1 MIFMKLFT
9 VQMRV
14 NNTISKDG
22 IRYIDEDI
30 FIKHYPKAIAKE
42 GLSYDLNMEEIKNLP
57 ENK

>member
-1 MIFMKLFT
+1 MKLFP
-9 VQMRV
+9 VQLRV

-30 FIKHYPKAIAKE
+30 FIKHYPEAIAKE
-42 GLSYDLNMEEIKNLP
+42 GSSYPLNMEEINNLP